1 MKASSIA
8 FVCATDDNY
17 APYCGVML
25 TSVFE
30 NNKDRMISAFILVD
44 KPLQEKQQKK
54 FKDLSDKYGAKI
66 EFVMVDK
73 SFFE

>member
-1 MKASSIA
+1 MKTSNIA

-30 NNKDRMISAFILVD
+30 NNKDREVSAYILVD
-44 KPLQEKQQKK
+44 KSLQEKQRRRFKK
-54 FKDLSDKYGAKI
+54 LSENMG
-66 EFVMVDK
+66 
-73 SFFE
+73 